1 MSPVHPTRRDGPHST
16 QGDSTDSDAG
26 GSRGRDLIFGLL
38 LAAAC
43 GGLVYVFYFTH

>member
-1 MSPVHPTRRDGPHST
+1 MSPVRPPRPDAPYSTEGDTPDPGASRRRD
-16 QGDSTDSDAG
+16 
-26 GSRGRDLIFGLL
+26 LVFGLL